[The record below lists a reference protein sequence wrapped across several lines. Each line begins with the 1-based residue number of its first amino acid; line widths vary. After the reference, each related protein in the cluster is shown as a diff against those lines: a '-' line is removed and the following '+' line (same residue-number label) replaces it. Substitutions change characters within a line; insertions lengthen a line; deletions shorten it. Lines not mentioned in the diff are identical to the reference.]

1 MIGVVVYSLCALTS
15 GACAVLLTR
24 SYVRTRVPLLAW
36 ASLCFIFLFANNI
49 LLVIDLV
56 ILPQVD
62 LSLPRAITG
71 TIGMV
76 ALLFGI
82 LQSD

>member
-1 MIGVVVYSLCALTS
+1 LIGVVVYSLCALTS

-24 SYVRTRVPLLAW
+24 SYLRTRVPLLAW
-36 ASLCFIFLFANNI
+36 ASLCFVFLFANNF
-49 LLVIDLV
+49 LLLIDLA

-62 LSLPRAITG
+62 LSLARAVTG
-71 TIGMV
+71 TIGTA